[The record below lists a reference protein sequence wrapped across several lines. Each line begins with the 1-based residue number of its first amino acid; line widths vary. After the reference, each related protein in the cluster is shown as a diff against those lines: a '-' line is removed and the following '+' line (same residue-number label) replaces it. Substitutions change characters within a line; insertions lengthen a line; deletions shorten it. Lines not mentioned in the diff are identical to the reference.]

1 VRRLELEVP
10 SSEAWSSA
18 SLKLSDLR
26 LPGGAAPDGGERVAC
41 LSAVDG
47 LGFRV
52 DETVPE
58 SSGCDGGTLGIDD
71 VVLR

>member
-1 VRRLELEVP
+1 MRQLEREVP
-10 SSEAWSSA
+10 VSEAWSSA
-18 SLKLSDLR
+18 SASLSDLR
-26 LPGGAAPDGGERVAC
+26 LPGGAAPEKGERFAC

-52 DETVPE
+52 DETAPE